1 MNTRL
6 TLALAAL
13 AVALSPT
20 LPAAALGDPAAP
32 LKIAEWVKGQP
43 VKLDEGKGK
52 TVYVVEF
59 WATWC
64 PPCRASI
71 PHLTELQKKYKD
83 KGVVFIGISDEKP
96 ATVKKF
102 VEQMADKMDY
112 RVAIDQDRK
121 TSEGY
126 MEAYDIN
133 GIPHAFIV
141 DKEGRVV
148 WNGHP
153 MGGLEAAL
161 DQVLAGKLDL
171 AKEKKRAAAQKK
183 LERLYELAG
192 KGASTAEL
200 ESLGKEVEA
209 LDKELGGITPGEKFN
224 LAEVLTQVKFQGAM
238 SAYEEAAMSGKDA
251 AEVAKLAAEAK
262 AVAPKDFK
270 FDETAKAIQ
279 FQAAL
284 RQYQSAIQAGKTGE
298 DVDKLAAQVKALS
311 PKDFNLD
318 ELQEGQKAQTLF
330 EKYVQAAGAGGDEAK
345 AAELGQQLQ
354 GIKVKNPQLLNEFA
368 WTLLTDE
375 NIKQR
380 NLPLATKL
388 AKAALDASEGK
399 DGAILDTYARA
410 LFDSGKVADA
420 VAFQQKAVAACED
433 EDQKREL
440 EATLKKYQGSAE
452 KSK

>member
-1 MNTRL
+1 MNSRL
-6 TLALAAL
+6 ILALAAL
-13 AVALSPT
+13 AVAVPPA
-20 LPAAALGDPAAP
+20 LPAAVLGDPAAP
-32 LKIAEWVKGQP
+32 LKLAEWVKGQP
-43 VKLDEGKGK
+43 VQLAEGKGK

-71 PHLTELQKKYKD
+71 PHLTQLQKKYKD

-112 RVAIDQDRK
+112 RVALDQDRK
-121 TSEGY
+121 TSGGY
-126 MEAYDIN
+126 LEAYDIS

-171 AKEKKRAAAQKK
+171 AKEKQRAAAQKK
-183 LERLYELAG
+183 LEQLYELAG
-192 KGASTAEL
+192 KGASAAEL
-200 ESLGKEVEA
+200 EKLGQEIEA
-209 LDKELGGITPGEKFN
+209 LDKELGGITPGEKFS
-224 LAEVLTQVKFQGAM
+224 LTEVLKQVKFQAAM
-238 SAYEEAAMSGKDA
+238 NDYPEAVLDGTDAPEIAKLEAA
-251 AEVAKLAAEAK
+251 VK
-262 AVAPKDFK
+262 AVAPKDFQ
-270 FDETAKAIQ
+270 FDEAAKMIK
-279 FQAAL
+279 FQALL
-284 RQYQSAIQAGKTGE
+284 RQYQEAVQGGKTGA

-318 ELQEGQKAQTLF
+318 ELQEGQKAQALF
-330 EKYVQAAGAGGDEAK
+330 AQYVQAVGEGGDKDK
-345 AAELGQQLQ
+345 AADLARQLEEAP
-354 GIKVKNPQLLNEFA
+354 VKNAQVLNEFA
-368 WTLLTDE
+368 WTLLTGE

-380 NLPLATKL
+380 NLPLATRL
-388 AKAALDASEGK
+388 AKAALDASEGQ
-399 DGAILDTYARA
+399 DAAILDTYARA

-420 VAFQQKAVAACED
+420 VATQKKAVAACED
-433 EDQKREL
+433 EDLKRDL
-440 EATLKKYQGSAE
+440 EATLKKYQDRAE
-452 KSK
+452 KAK